1 MLQGMQKTGLKEI
14 NLFKMSQINNS
25 SFIKSK
31 PDILL
36 QQEVPIRSKDVN
48 NLFPIFLKLEKL
60 SILIVGGGY
69 VGMEKLTAILQ
80 NSPCASIKLVASQI
94 SNEIKQ
100 ISLKHSNI
108 YLVERP
114 YYVDDII
121 SSDLVFA
128 AVNDPILSEIICN
141 DANAKGK
148 LVNVADKPSLC
159 DFYLSSVVQKGS
171 LKIAISTNG
180 KSPTIAKR
188 LKEVFSDTIP
198 DEMENVLDNIQ
209 YIRNSLNGNFAEKVK
224 TLNKLT
230 EVLVENVYPLEDS
243 EKPAQKHW
251 KKIAKYSLFAFAFMI
266 IGHLIFSYISFPEIW
281 RVTGSYY
288 GLLEHNFHWMVLAGF
303 LAQLVDGALGM
314 GYGVTSASILLSTG
328 ISPATIS
335 GSIHTAEMFASG
347 ASGYSHYK
355 FGNVNKK
362 LFKIL
367 VIPGVIGAVAGA
379 FLLVFL
385 GNQFAYYIKPLMA
398 VYTLFLGSKILMNA
412 FKKANPQKKFK
423 RYGVLAGL
431 GGFLDSFGGG
441 GWGPIVTTTLITKGR
456 TPRFV
461 IGTVSLTEFFVTLAS
476 AFSFFILLGV
486 SHVQTIIALIIGGF
500 IAAPI
505 AAKLAGRLPR
515 KTSFCL
521 LGILVIFWSL
531 KILINIL

>member
-1 MLQGMQKTGLKEI
+1 MLQGMQGAGWKEI
-14 NLFKMSQINNS
+14 NLFKMSKIKDINLTEITADNL
-25 SFIKSK
+25 FIKEEQISSK
-31 PDILL
+31 
-36 QQEVPIRSKDVN
+36 EVN
-48 NLFPIFLKLEKL
+48 NLFPIFVKLEKL
-60 SILIVGGGY
+60 SVLIIGGGY

-80 NSPCASIKLVASQI
+80 NSPGANIRLVATQI
-94 SNEIKQ
+94 SEAIKEMS
-100 ISLKHSNI
+100 IHYSNLDLI
-108 YLVERP
+108 ERP
-114 YYVDDII
+114 YHVDDIL
-121 SSDLVFA
+121 SADLVFA
-128 AVNDPILSEIICN
+128 AVNDPILSEIIRN

-148 LVNVADKPSLC
+148 LINAADKPSLC

-180 KSPTIAKR
+180 KSPTVAKR
-188 LKEVFSDTIP
+188 LKQVFSDMIP
-198 DEMENVLDNIQ
+198 DEMEDVLDNIDL
-209 YIRNSLNGNFAEKVK
+209 IRNNLNGGFAEKVK
-224 TLNKLT
+224 ALNKIT
-230 EVLVENVYPLEDS
+230 EGLVLNDNQMEEN

-251 KKIAKYSLFAFAFMI
+251 KNIAKYSLLAFAFMI

-288 GLLEHNFHWMVLAGF
+288 SLLEPNFLWMVLAGF
-303 LAQLVDGALGM
+303 FAQLVDGALGM

-362 LFKIL
+362 LFRIL

-398 VYTLFLGSKILMNA
+398 VYTLFLGGKILMNA
-412 FKKANPQKKFK
+412 FKKQGAQKKFK
-423 RYGVLAGL
+423 RYGALAGI

-456 TPRFV
+456 SPRFV

-531 KILINIL
+531 KILINLL